1 MRFLI
6 DNALSP
12 QVAQGLREHGHDAVH
27 VRDYDMQAAP
37 DEAIFSRA
45 AAERRVLIS
54 SDTDFGTLLALR
66 KEREP
71 SVILFRRES
80 ARRPEAQLALVLAN
94 LEAIEEALEDGCIA
108 VLEGAR
114 IRIRSLPITEAK

>member
-1 MRFLI
+1 
-6 DNALSP
+6 
-12 QVAQGLREHGHDAVH
+12 
-27 VRDYDMQAAP
+27 MQAAL

-45 AAERRVLIS
+45 ASERRVLVS

-80 ARRPEAQLALVLAN
+80 VRRPEAQLALLLAN
-94 LEAIEEALEDGCIA
+94 LEAIEEALEEGCIA
-108 VLEGAR
+108 VLDGAR
-114 IRIRSLPITEAK
+114 IRIRSLPISEAT